1 MSDENQK
8 PADRRTL
15 WLILAVCLAPFIGSI
30 LAYLYWQPDNRINY
44 GELLPPAEL
53 PAVQFKQVDGTPF
66 DLAQLRGK
74 WIYLTADSGACDDYC
89 REKLWKMRQVR
100 RTRGKDME
108 RVERVWLVTDDQRPA
123 TELLAD
129 HEGMFAVAAKASP
142 FVAQLPHKGGLRDH
156 IYLMD
161 PLGNLVLRYPRDAD
175 PNRMKKDLNRLL
187 KVSRIG

>member
-1 MSDENQK
+1 MSEEPRK

-15 WLILAVCLAPFIGSI
+15 WLVLAVCLAPFVGSF
-30 LAYLYWQPDNRINY
+30 LAYFYWQPASHINY
-44 GELLPPAEL
+44 GDLLPPAEL
-53 PAVQFKQVDGTPF
+53 PAAQFRGIDGMPL

-74 WIYLTADSGACDDYC
+74 WVYLTVDSGACDEYC
-89 REKLWKMRQVR
+89 RQKLWKMRQVR

-108 RVERVWLVTDDQRPA
+108 RVERLWLVSDDQRPA
-123 TELLAD
+123 ADLLAE
-129 HEGMFAVAAKASP
+129 HEGMFTAAARGSP
-142 FVAQLPHKGGLRDH
+142 FLAQLPHQGLLRDH

-161 PLGNLVLRYPRDAD
+161 PLGNLILRYPRDAD